1 MCDYAH
7 YNIKHSWFFKYD
19 AEKYTNI
26 RKISDFLGKDICE
39 SILGFHVIADSEATS
54 YFFRSGK
61 VKHLKKRAQLE
72 TFTWLRCCDESIQN
86 LEPEESGWKLTDNV
100 LKPLWF
106 NVFTLVK
113 MTFVINKM
121 IFIIKDKIFQSNVFL
136 SAILLIKIISRV
148 GKASNIG
155 KF

>member
-19 AEKYTNI
+19 AEKYANI
-26 RKISDFLGKDICE
+26 RKICDFLGKDICE
-39 SILGFHVIADSEATS
+39 SILGFHTITGSEATS
-54 YFFRSGK
+54 HFFRSGK
-61 VKHLKKRAQLE
+61 VKHLKKRTQLE
-72 TFTWLRCCDESIQN
+72 TFTWLRCCDQSIQN
-86 LEPEESGWKLTDNV
+86 LEPEESGSKLTDNV

-136 SAILLIKIISRV
+136 SPILLIKIISRV

-155 KF
+155 KI